1 MGLSLVFSN
10 DTVARV
16 ASRDN
21 AGYDWQ
27 TTFYLVAQLIGG
39 RYFETR
45 FGKRGDTAW
54 LLDSFGLT
62 GSLPQLIRLAGMKYF
77 FMQKLSWNNLESSDT
92 ALLVFGNGDG
102 GGGPLNKMLENLRR
116 IRAIGNNNRE
126 IEKDCEDALEK
137 AFEALFPKSSPLT
150 SAANT
155 RTPGTIMAYNTT
167 FFPRRDVIQVPLEGY
182 ASSLKSQVVQASED
196 GSIGYA
202 LLDCIEGSH
211 VARASGLFADCM
223 PASAF
228 TNGADHFVLRN
239 SSVQITLLGGRITS
253 ILDVQLGREL
263 LETGKTGGLV
273 IFEDRPN
280 YWDAWDVEVHHL
292 EKMTP
297 LEFSNI
303 SVIAGGPLRALLRA
317 VVKYGK
323 STITTTISLDAIPGE
338 H

>member
-1 MGLSLVFSN
+1 MV
-10 DTVARV
+10 
-16 ASRDN
+16 
-21 AGYDWQ
+21 YDD
-27 TTFYLVAQLIGG
+27 A
-39 RYFETR
+39 E
-45 FGKRGDTAW
+45 
-54 LLDSFGLT
+54 
-62 GSLPQLIRLAGMKYF
+62 
-77 FMQKLSWNNLESSDT
+77 KLYAE
-92 ALLVFGNGDG
+92 V
-102 GGGPLNKMLENLRR
+102 R
-116 IRAIGNNNRE
+116 
-126 IEKDCEDALEK
+126 KDCEDALEK
-137 AFEALFPKSSPLT
+137 AFEALFPESSPLT

-155 RTPGTIMAYNTT
+155 RTPGTIMAYNTA
-167 FFPRRDVIQVPLEGY
+167 FFPRRDVIQVPLKGY
-182 ASSLKSQVVQASED
+182 ASSLKSQAVQASED

-202 LLDCIEGSH
+202 LLDCLEGSH

-239 SSVQITLLGGRITS
+239 SSVQMTISRGRITS

-273 IFEDRPN
+273 IFEDWPN

-303 SVIAGGPLRALLRA
+303 SVVAGGPLRASLRA